1 MELRVPEGHPVA
13 EPRVAVRAG
22 VISLVAGIAIM
33 GTKFAAWAVT
43 GSTAVLADAAESV
56 VNVVAAVLV
65 TAGVVVAS
73 RPADAD
79 HPYGHGKAEFLS
91 AAAEGGMIFAAATL
105 IVVQSI
111 REIVVGPEI
120 QRIGAGILIAG
131 GAGLANLA
139 LGLYLLRVGR
149 KERSAAV
156 TADGV
161 HVLTDVATTV
171 GTIVALVLVGLTG
184 FTIIDPLAGLLI
196 GVHILWAGWR
206 VVRRAVGGLLDEADF
221 ELLQSIAALLARDRR
236 SEWVEV
242 HQLRGWSSGANTHLD
257 LHLVVPR
264 YLSVEAAHDLA
275 DDFEAR
281 LLQEVPD
288 PADVIVHID
297 PCTPRHCSACQIE
310 NCPVR
315 STPLEAPFPFTVESL
330 TRAGTI

>member
-79 HPYGHGKAEFLS
+79 HPYGHGKAEFL
-91 AAAEGGMIFAAATL
+91 
-105 IVVQSI
+105 
-111 REIVVGPEI
+111 

-206 VVRRAVGGLLDEADF
+206 VVRLDEADF